1 MPSSLPVQAG
11 LPSVDA
17 LLRHPAVTALTKP
30 YGRQSVVAALREE
43 LSAERAHLAL
53 RGHSGAQ
60 IDDDEYARRTA
71 ARLKTATAGT
81 LRPVFNLSGVLIH
94 SNLGRA
100 ELPEEAIQAL
110 LTAARSPVNLEF
122 DLMTGKRGDRDHHL
136 EPMLT
141 RLAGAEKATVVNN
154 NAAAVLLVLHSLAHK
169 REVLVSRGELIEIG
183 GEFRMPDIM
192 KSAGCKLVE
201 VGTTNRTH
209 LRDYADALGPRTALI
224 LKVHPSNFE
233 MRGFIRSVDESDL
246 AGLAHR
252 HGVPLVSD
260 LGSGSLV
267 DFGRF
272 HLPDEQMPSRKLQ
285 AGCDLVTFSGDK
297 ALGGPQAGIIAGRR
311 DLIERINRNPLK
323 RVMRLDKLRVAALE
337 AVLRLYT
344 DPDRLHQRLPVLRHM
359 TRSAGQ
365 IEAQALRLLPK
376 LQAALG
382 QRATI
387 RIVPCESE
395 VGSGAL
401 PSDRLPS
408 HALAVA
414 PTGPQRR
421 ASGQV
426 ATLSRNFRALPIP
439 VIGRIKDKAL
449 YFDLRCLDDEAAF
462 VDQLSHLF
470 DEPGDVGAT

>member
-1 MPSSLPVQAG
+1 MPSSIPFQAG

-17 LLRHPAVTALTKP
+17 LLRHPAVTALTQP
-30 YGRQSVVAALREE
+30 YGRQAVVAALREE
-43 LSAERAHLAL
+43 LSAERKLLAL
-53 RGHSGAQ
+53 RGNSGAQ
-60 IDDDEYARRTA
+60 VDDDEYARRTA
-71 ARLKTATAGT
+71 ARLKTATTGT
-81 LRPVFNLSGVLIH
+81 LRPVFNLSGVVIH

-136 EPMLT
+136 EPLLT

-154 NAAAVLLVLHSLAHK
+154 NAAAVLLVLHSLANK

-233 MRGFIRSVDESDL
+233 MRGFIQSVDESEL

-252 HGVPLVSD
+252 HGVPVVSD

-272 HLPDEQMPSRKLQ
+272 HLPNEQTPSRKLQ
-285 AGCDLVTFSGDK
+285 AGCDLVTFSCDK

-311 DLIERINRNPLK
+311 DLIERINRHPLK

-382 QRATI
+382 QLAMI
-387 RIVPCESE
+387 RVVPCESE

-401 PSDRLPS
+401 PLDRLPS

-414 PTGPQRR
+414 PTGAQRR

-426 ATLSRNFRALPIP
+426 DTLSRNFRALPIP

-462 VDQLSHLF
+462 VDQLNNLF
-470 DEPGDVGAT
+470 DEPGDAGAS

>member
-1 MPSSLPVQAG
+1 
-11 LPSVDA
+11 
-17 LLRHPAVTALTKP
+17 
-30 YGRQSVVAALREE
+30 
-43 LSAERAHLAL
+43 
-53 RGHSGAQ
+53 
-60 IDDDEYARRTA
+60 
-71 ARLKTATAGT
+71 
-81 LRPVFNLSGVLIH
+81 
-94 SNLGRA
+94 
-100 ELPEEAIQAL
+100 
-110 LTAARSPVNLEF
+110 
-122 DLMTGKRGDRDHHL
+122 
-136 EPMLT
+136 LT

-154 NAAAVLLVLHSLAHK
+154 NAAAVLLVLHSLANK

-233 MRGFIRSVDESDL
+233 MRGFIRSVDESEL
-246 AGLAHR
+246 AVLAHR

-272 HLPDEQMPSRKLQ
+272 HLPDEQTPSRKLQ

-344 DPDRLHQRLPVLRHM
+344 DPDRLQQRLPVLRHM
-359 TRSAGQ
+359 TRSAGE

-376 LQAALG
+376 LQAVLG
-382 QRATI
+382 QLATI
-387 RIVPCESE
+387 RVVPCESE
-395 VGSGAL
+395 VGSGTL
-401 PSDRLPS
+401 PSDRLLS

-426 ATLSRNFRALPIP
+426 DTLSRSFRALPIP

-449 YFDLRCLDDEAAF
+449 YFDLRCLDDEVAF
-462 VDQLSHLF
+462 VDQLGNLG
-470 DEPGDVGAT
+470 DESGDAGAP